1 MFYNHRLLP
10 ADWPVNLAQLYHEG
24 NDFARGRYRGAGYG
38 GVSEERAMESERT
51 DNDLSETMRER
62 EWGVD
67 KPYAWRHRCG
77 LFVGPALFAVVLS
90 LPDHVLSGD
99 PRKVAAVAMLM
110 ATWWIC
116 ESIPLAATALIP
128 LVAFPVM
135 KVVPTRELAASYAS
149 PEIFLFMGGFFI
161 AIAMQ
166 RWNLHRRI
174 ALAIVSVVGMRGDRI
189 ILGFMVATAFLSM
202 WISNTATTMMML
214 PIGLAVLVTLE
225 DHAGSSPAG
234 FGAFKMALMLSIAY
248 AANIG
253 GIGTLIGTPPNIVF
267 AAQVRILFPDCHEIS
282 FLRWMM
288 VGLPL
293 VIVFVPLAWL
303 LLTRVVM
310 RGAGLGLGDGTE
322 AILRARGE
330 LGPVGPGEKRTLAV
344 FLGAVIAWI
353 TRADITIGGFTIHG
367 WATLTSL
374 GGHVHDATVA
384 IAAAL
389 ALFIIPVDW
398 RRGVFT
404 LHWKAAREIPWGILI
419 LFGGGI
425 ALGKG
430 VSQSGLAAQIAGGME
445 ALSGA
450 PFILLILITALVV
463 TFLTEVTSNTAI
475 ATIFLPVLAA
485 TAVGLG
491 MHPFVLMI
499 PATISA
505 SCAFMLPVATP
516 PNAIV
521 FSSGAIPMTGMIRT
535 GIFMNLIGVILVTL
549 VMYMLVVPAFGIAVA
564 HLPEWVH

>member
-1 MFYNHRLLP
+1 VLFLT
-10 ADWPVNLAQLYHEG
+10 
-24 NDFARGRYRGAGYG
+24 RG
-38 GVSEERAMESERT
+38 
-51 DNDLSETMRER
+51 
-62 EWGVD
+62 
-67 KPYAWRHRCG
+67 
-77 LFVGPALFAVVLS
+77 
-90 LPDHVLSGD
+90 VLSGEE
-99 PRKVAAVAMLM
+99 RKVASVAVLM

-116 ESIPLAATALIP
+116 ESLPLAATALVP
-128 LVAFPVM
+128 LVAFPLM
-135 KVVPTRELAASYAS
+135 RVVPARELVGTYAS

-161 AIAMQ
+161 AVAMQ

-189 ILGFMVATAFLSM
+189 ILGFMAATAFLSM

-225 DHAGSSPAG
+225 EHAGEAPAG
-234 FGAFKMALMLSIAY
+234 FGVFKMALMLSIAY

-267 AAQVRILFPDCHEIS
+267 AAQVRTLFPRCGEIS
-282 FLRWMM
+282 FVRWMM

-293 VIVFVPLAWL
+293 VIVFVPVTWL
-303 LLTRVVM
+303 ILTRIVM
-310 RGAGLGLGDGTE
+310 RGAGIGLGDGAE
-322 AILRARGE
+322 AIGKARRE
-330 LGPVGPGEKRTLAV
+330 LGPLGPGEKRTLAV
-344 FLGAVIAWI
+344 FLGAVILWI
-353 TRADITIGGFTIHG
+353 TRADITVGDFTIPG
-367 WATLTSL
+367 WQGLASL
-374 GGHVHDATVA
+374 DGYVHDATVA

-398 RRGVFT
+398 RSGVFT
-404 LHWKAAREIPWGILI
+404 LNWKAAREIPWGILI

-430 VSQSGLAAQIAGGME
+430 VSESGLAATIAGGME
-445 ALSGA
+445 SFAGA
-450 PFILLILITALVV
+450 PFILLILIGALIV
-463 TFLTEVTSNTAI
+463 TFLTEITSNTAV

-491 MHPFVLMI
+491 MHPFALMI

-535 GIFMNLIGVILVTL
+535 GIVLNLIGVLLVTL
-549 VMYMLVVPAFGIAVA
+549 AMYLVAVPVFGITITR
-564 HLPEWVH
+564 LPEWVG

>member
-1 MFYNHRLLP
+1 M
-10 ADWPVNLAQLYHEG
+10 
-24 NDFARGRYRGAGYG
+24 
-38 GVSEERAMESERT
+38 VSEPTEHPPAGSEAR
-51 DNDLSETMRER
+51 SVSGTMRER
-62 EWGVD
+62 EWHID

-77 LFVGPALFAVVLS
+77 LIAGPVLFALVLS
-90 LPDHVLSGD
+90 LPGDTLSGE
-99 PRKVAAVAMLM
+99 PRKVAAVAALM

-128 LVAFPVM
+128 FVAFPLM
-135 KVVPTRELAASYAS
+135 KVVPASELAASYAS

-161 AIAMQ
+161 AVAMQ

-174 ALAIVSVVGMRGDRI
+174 ALGIVSIVGMRGDRI

-225 DHAGSSPAG
+225 DHAGGAPAR
-234 FGAFKMALMLSIAY
+234 FDTFKMALMLSIAY

-253 GIGTLIGTPPNIVF
+253 GIGTLVGTPPNIVF
-267 AAQVRILFPDCHEIS
+267 AAQVRALFPDCHEIS

-293 VIVFVPLAWL
+293 VAVFIPLTWL

-310 RGAGLGLGDGTE
+310 RGAGIGLGDGAG
-322 AILRARGE
+322 AIMRARRE
-330 LGPVGPGEKRTLAV
+330 LGPLGPGEKRTLAV
-344 FLGAVIAWI
+344 FVCTVIAWI
-353 TRADITIGGFTIHG
+353 TRADITVGGFTIRG

-374 GGHVHDATVA
+374 GGYVHDATVA
-384 IAAAL
+384 VAAAL

-398 RRGVFT
+398 RRGIFT

-419 LFGGGI
+419 LFGGGL

-430 VSQSGLAAQIAGGME
+430 VSQSGLAAQIAGSME
-445 ALSGA
+445 MLSGA
-450 PFILLILITALVV
+450 PIILLIVVVALVV

-485 TAVGLG
+485 TAVGLRI
-491 MHPFVLMI
+491 HPFVLMI

-535 GIFMNLIGVILVTL
+535 GVFMNLIGVVLVTL
-549 VMYMLVVPAFGIAVA
+549 IMYLIVVPAFGITVT
-564 HLPEWVH
+564 HLPAWVR